1 MFQDY
6 QNEDMAWELE
16 VLARTRPL
24 GWEEAVDCEGA
35 QDGLRPA

>member
-16 VLARTRPL
+16 VLARTRAL

-35 QDGLRPA
+35 QNGLRPA